1 MSNTDS
7 FIDEVAEEVRKDRLY
22 GLLKRYGWIVAL
34 VILAVIGATGYN
46 EYRKAQTEA
55 LAEAR
60 GDAIQAALSVGNAD
74 ARAAALGE
82 LAANGVV
89 EAFLAASELQAAGDT
104 EGAISTL
111 VALAETPDLAP
122 LYRDLAQIKRLSIDE
137 TIAAEDR
144 ALILSALA
152 QPGAPYRTIAEEY
165 RALDAISVGETAS
178 ALATLQAILQ
188 DAEATSAQRTRVAQL
203 VVALGGTPELAS
215 SILDATQGEPA
226 Q

>member
-1 MSNTDS
+1 
-7 FIDEVAEEVRKDRLY
+7 
-22 GLLKRYGWIVAL
+22 
-34 VILAVIGATGYN
+34 
-46 EYRKAQTEA
+46 
-55 LAEAR
+55 
-60 GDAIQAALSVGNAD
+60 
-74 ARAAALGE
+74 
-82 LAANGVV
+82 
-89 EAFLAASELQAAGDT
+89 
-104 EGAISTL
+104 
-111 VALAETPDLAP
+111 P

>member
-165 RALDAISVGETAS
+165 RAL
-178 ALATLQAILQ
+178 
-188 DAEATSAQRTRVAQL
+188 
-203 VVALGGTPELAS
+203 
-215 SILDATQGEPA
+215 
-226 Q
+226 